1 MKVFKMARQR
11 RAIPSLATAGFSLME
26 MLVAVAIIGILGAV
40 ALPAYND
47 YIQTSEEATLTAS
60 MSTMELFQEDFRLRT
75 GAYAVNLADKAA
87 ITAAID
93 WNPRDDNE
101 YVIADS
107 ADATAL
113 YEVTATSP
121 TGLVVCIEFPEK
133 DRC

>member
-1 MKVFKMARQR
+1 MNVSKIARQS
-11 RAIPSLATAGFSLME
+11 RAIPSLATAGFSLLE
-26 MLVAVAIIGILGAV
+26 MLVAVAIIGILAAV

-47 YIQTSEEATLTAS
+47 YIQSSEEATLTAS
-60 MSTMELFQEDFRLRT
+60 MTTMELFQEDFRLRT
-75 GAYAVNLADKAA
+75 GAYAVDLADKAA
-87 ITAAID
+87 ITTAID

-113 YEVTATSP
+113 YAVTATTPS
-121 TGLVVCIEFPEK
+121 GLVLCVEFPEK

>member
-1 MKVFKMARQR
+1 MKVSNIAQQR
-11 RAIPSLATAGFSLME
+11 RAIPNLATAGFSLME
-26 MLVAVAIIGILGAV
+26 MLVAVTIIGIMAAV

-47 YIQTSEEATLTAS
+47 YIQSSEEATLTAS
-60 MSTMELFQEDFRLRT
+60 MATMELFQEDFRLRT
-75 GAYAVNLADKAA
+75 GSYAVNLADKAA

-93 WNPRDDNE
+93 WNPRDENE
-101 YVIADS
+101 YVIATS

-121 TGLVVCIEFPEK
+121 TGLVLCVQFPDK

>member
-113 YEVTATSP
+113 YAVTATSP

>member
-1 MKVFKMARQR
+1 MKVFKIARQR